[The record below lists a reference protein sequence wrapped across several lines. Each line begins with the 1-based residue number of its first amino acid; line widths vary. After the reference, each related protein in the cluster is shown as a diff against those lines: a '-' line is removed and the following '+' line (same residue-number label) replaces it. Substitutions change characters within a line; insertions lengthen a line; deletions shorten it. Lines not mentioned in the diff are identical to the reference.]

1 MRDARFMPGYS
12 ALGRLALRVLV
23 ATGLVLALAGC
34 KADLYDG
41 LQEREAL
48 EIVGILQNAGI
59 EAGRTR
65 AKDGTYA
72 LSVERDQTTRA
83 INVLS
88 ARGLPRQRFESLGGI
103 FDSKRIVSTPME
115 ERARF
120 MYAMNQELAN
130 SITQIAGVVS
140 ARVHVMLPEDS
151 PLERDR
157 RSPRASVFI
166 YHRADLDMSRHVA
179 TIKYLVTNSVAGLNY
194 EDVAVALFP
203 SAQGTELSR
212 QPLSVGS
219 LAPFG
224 VLALLGL
231 GLALFRRPLLRLIGS
246 QDL

>member
-1 MRDARFMPGYS
+1 MSRSLAAWPSAAR
-12 ALGRLALRVLV
+12 LV
-23 ATGLVLALAGC
+23 VAAGLLLALAGC

-65 AKDGTYA
+65 GKDGAYA
-72 LSVERDQTTRA
+72 VTVERDQTTRA
-83 INVLS
+83 INLLGE
-88 ARGLPRQRFESLGGI
+88 RGLPRQRFESLGGV

-120 MYAMNQELAN
+120 MFAMNQELAN
-130 SITQIAGVVS
+130 SITQIAGVTS
-140 ARVHVMLPEDS
+140 ARVHIMLPEDS
-151 PLERDR
+151 PLEKDR

-166 YHRADLDMSRHVA
+166 YHRADADMARHVG
-179 TIKYLVTNSVAGLNY
+179 TIKYLITNSVAGLHY

-203 SAQGTELSR
+203 AAQTLEPSSR
-212 QPLSVGS
+212 TSLRAGN

-224 VLALLGL
+224 VLAVIGL
-231 GLALFRRPLLRLIGS
+231 GLALFRRPILRLIGAQAS
-246 QDL
+246 RP